1 MIEEVMMSAVVRKQ
15 PLFYGFASV
24 VLVIACLYWGR
35 VVLIP
40 VALAILLTFLLNPV
54 VSMLQ
59 RLGLGR
65 TPPVILIVVLVF
77 VILGGVGWAVTGQL
91 ATLANELPQYT
102 SNLKHKIADLRGA
115 GQGGIIEKLQRTVEE
130 ILDELQ
136 KTDSR
141 RQNNPLVPQAE
152 KPMLVAVQA
161 PSVFWRLPTLL
172 EPLANAGL
180 VLVLVIFM
188 LLKHADL
195 RNRLIALAGYGQMTL
210 ATKALDE
217 AGQRISRYLLMQSLI
232 NGSFGV
238 TVGLGLFLIGV
249 PYAILWGFLAAALR
263 FIPYIGPAVSALL
276 PTAISLAVFPGWLQP
291 LMVVGLI
298 VLLELSSN
306 MVMEPLLYGQSAGVS
321 AVALLVAIAFWTW
334 LWGPVGLLL
343 ATPLTVCLGVLG
355 KYVPQLT
362 FIGLLMGDE
371 SPLETHTS
379 YYQRLIAKDDDEAAE
394 LVDEYLQTHTLDEV
408 YDNLLLPALTSAKR
422 DRAQDSLTDADIQFV
437 VQATRAIVDDLGV
450 RQSHTATLPANAPEL
465 LPGEAHMAS
474 LAPVR
479 VFGCPARDV
488 VDELALQMFRQL
500 LDPSQITLEIVSP
513 EILTA
518 EVLSLVEQQ
527 GVGLVCI
534 AALPP
539 GASAPTRYLCK
550 RLRIRFPELKIVVG
564 RWGFTGNIQEDRL
577 RLLPAGADEVA
588 MTLRET
594 RSHVMQLMP
603 LISTLAAQPAPH
615 GAHGHNLVE
624 ESPVGQASADGVGA
638 V

>member
-1 MIEEVMMSAVVRKQ
+1 MVHKP
-15 PLFYGFASV
+15 PLFYAVASF

-65 TPPVILIVVLVF
+65 TPPVILIVVLAF
-77 VILGGVGWAVTGQL
+77 VILGGIGWAVTGQL

-115 GQGGIIEKLQRTVEE
+115 GQGGIVEKLQRTVEE
-130 ILDELQ
+130 LLDELH
-136 KTDSR
+136 KADSR
-141 RQNNPLVPQAE
+141 RQDSPLAPDAE
-152 KPMLVAVQA
+152 KPVLVAVQA
-161 PSVFWRLPTLL
+161 PSVLWQLPTLL
-172 EPLANAGL
+172 EPLATAGL

-238 TVGLGLFLIGV
+238 AVGFGLFLIGV
-249 PYAILWGFLAAALR
+249 PYAMLWGFLAAALR
-263 FIPYIGPAVSALL
+263 FIPYVGPAVAALL
-276 PTAISLAVFPGWLQP
+276 PSALSLAVFPGWVQP

-298 VLLELSSN
+298 GLLELSSN

-355 KYVPQLT
+355 KYVPQLQ
-362 FIGLLMGDE
+362 FVEVLMGDE
-371 SPLETHTS
+371 PPLATHTS

-408 YDNLLLPALTSAKR
+408 YDDLLLPALSSAKR
-422 DRAQDSLTDADIQFV
+422 DRAQDALTDEDVQFV
-437 VQATRAIVDDLGV
+437 MQATRAIVEDLGM
-450 RQSHTATLPANAPEL
+450 RQSQAVTRPADLPEL
-465 LPGEAHMAS
+465 LEGEARVAP
-474 LAPVR
+474 LPPVR
-479 VFGCPARDV
+479 ILGCPARDA
-488 VDELALQMFRQL
+488 VDELGLQMFRQL
-500 LDPSQITLEIVSP
+500 LDPTQLALEIVSP
-513 EILTA
+513 EVLTA

-527 GVGLVCI
+527 GVGLICI

-550 RLRIRFPELKIVVG
+550 RLRARFPELKIAVG
-564 RWGFTGNIQEDRL
+564 RWGFTGNIHEDRT
-577 RLLPAGADEVA
+577 RLLSAGANEVA

-594 RSHVMQLMP
+594 RSHVMQLIP
-603 LISTLAAQPAPH
+603 LLSTLEPQSSPN
-615 GAHGHNLVE
+615 GAYGLSLPE
-624 ESPVGQASADGVGA
+624 ESSVRPSSAGVVGA
-638 V
+638 A